1 MIAAERPVGELL
13 RQWRQHRRR
22 SQLDVALDAGVSTRH
37 ISFVETGRSL
47 PSRDMLLH
55 LAEHLEVPLRD
66 QNQLLMAAGYAPVYT
81 QRALDDPSMRVAWE
95 AVDLV
100 LAGHEPYP
108 ALAVDRHWTLVTA
121 NRATD
126 MLLTGVSPEL
136 LEPPV
141 NVLRV
146 SLHPQGLA
154 PRIANLAEWRHHV
167 LERLRQQIDLTADAA
182 LTALYEELREYPV
195 DDVGA
200 RESASFQRYGGLVMP
215 VRIRSDAGILSF
227 FSTTTIFGTAID
239 VTLSELTI
247 ESFFPADEAT
257 ARVLSRAREK

>member
-1 MIAAERPVGELL
+1 MVTAERPVGELL
-13 RQWRQHRRR
+13 REWRQHRRR

-66 QNQLLMAAGYAPVYT
+66 QNQMLIAAGYAPVYT
-81 QRALDDPSMRVAWE
+81 QRPLDDPSMRVARE
-95 AVDLV
+95 AVELV

-121 NRATD
+121 NRATG
-126 MLLTGVSPEL
+126 MLLAGVAPEL

-141 NVLRV
+141 NVLRI

-167 LERLRQQIDLTADAA
+167 LERLRQQIDVTADPV
-182 LTALYEELREYPV
+182 LTALFDELRKYPV
-195 DDVGA
+195 DDVGVGD
-200 RESASFQRYGGLVMP
+200 SASFQRYGGLVVP
-215 VRIRSDAGILSF
+215 VRIRTEAGILSF
-227 FSTTTIFGTAID
+227 FSTTTVFGTAID

-257 ARVLSRAREK
+257 ARAFARAHEK